1 MPTRLAPVSETTKPA
16 PFPFETADL
25 QDDAAV
31 KTNAGADAALPTD
44 AALQDVKVP
53 PPGDRSVSATEAPVI
68 PITDQPRLLVLDGHS
83 MAFRAFFALPAD
95 KFSTANGQHTNAIHG
110 FTSMLIN
117 LIKEQ
122 KPTHVA
128 VAFDVSDET
137 THRKAEYSEY
147 KGGRNETPMEMS
159 GQIDLIDKVMQAWG
173 IKTIKMPGYEA
184 DDILATLAAM
194 GEKAGYEVLLVT
206 GDRDAFQLITDNV
219 FVLYPRKGVSD
230 IPRLDTAAIQ
240 EKYFVTPPQYS
251 DLAALVGES
260 ADNLP
265 GIPGVGPKTAAKWIN
280 LYGGLEGVLENAD
293 AIGGKVGDALREN
306 VEAVKRNRRLN
317 RLHTDLDLPLTL
329 DDLAEPRP
337 DEAALEQLFDD
348 LEFKTIRT
356 RLFALYS
363 SEELESAERES
374 IDTPDFTTPAGA
386 TELSAFLASG
396 AGTRSAVAVDLV
408 PGRIGEDAAALA
420 IVRDDA
426 AVYID
431 LASQDAEAENV
442 LAEWL
447 RDAQAPKV
455 MHGYKAAL
463 KALSSRGLGL
473 EGVVDDTSISGYLIQ
488 PDRRTY
494 ELSELAQHHL
504 NISISPETAKAGQ
517 LELSFDGDD
526 AAASGALVQ
535 AAAVVQALSRHFES
549 ELKERKA
556 EDLLTTLELP
566 VSRVLADMELAG
578 IAIDMPRLEEQLAD
592 LSKVIDNAQEL
603 AFAAIGH
610 EVNLGS
616 PKQLQTVLFEEL
628 QLPKTKKIKS
638 GYTTDAA
645 SLKNLLEKTGHEFL
659 VQLMAHRESSKLRQ
673 MLESLKKSVTDDGRI
688 HTTYAQN
695 VAATGRISS
704 NNPNLQ
710 NIPIR
715 SEEGRRVRGIFVVSD
730 GYDCLLSAD
739 YSQIEMRIMAHL
751 SGDAGLIQAYKEGED
766 LHRFV
771 GSNIFHVPTEEVTSA
786 MRSKVK
792 AMSYGLAYG
801 LTSFGLSKQL
811 EISVDEARTLMKD
824 YFDRFGAV
832 RDYLRGVVDQARVD
846 GYTAT
851 IEGRRRYLPDLTS
864 TDRQLRENAERIALN
879 SPIQGSAADIIKR
892 AMLGVHSELEAQ
904 GLKSRMLLQVHD
916 ELVLEV
922 ANGERAAVEKLVTE
936 QMGAAAQLTV
946 PLDVQIGVGSSWY
959 EAGH

>member
-1 MPTRLAPVSETTKPA
+1 MSETTKPA

-25 QDDAAV
+25 QDDAAL
-31 KTNAGADAALPTD
+31 KANAGADATLSTD

-68 PITDQPRLLVLDGHS
+68 PITGQPRLLVLDGHS

-128 VAFDVSDET
+128 VAFDVSDDT

-147 KGGRNETPMEMS
+147 KGGRNETPSEMS

-280 LYGGLEGVLENAD
+280 LYGGLEGVLENVD

-337 DEAALEQLFDD
+337 NEAALEQLFDD

-363 SEELESAERES
+363 SEELESAERET
-374 IDTPDFTTPAGA
+374 IDTPDFITPSGA
-386 TELSAFLASG
+386 TELSAFLAAG
-396 AGTRSAVAVDLV
+396 AGKRSAVAVDLV

-447 RDAQAPKV
+447 RDRQAPKV

-526 AAASGALVQ
+526 AAAAGALVQ
-535 AAAVVQALSRHFES
+535 ASAVVQALSRHFES

-578 IAIDMPRLEEQLAD
+578 IAIDMPRLDEQLAD

-922 ANGERAAVEKLVTE
+922 ANGERTAVEKLVTE

>member
-1 MPTRLAPVSETTKPA
+1 MSTPA
-16 PFPFETADL
+16 GP
-25 QDDAAV
+25 
-31 KTNAGADAALPTD
+31 
-44 AALQDVKVP
+44 
-53 PPGDRSVSATEAPVI
+53 SVSATEAPVI
-68 PITDQPRLLVLDGHS
+68 PLTDQPRLLVLDGHS

-95 KFSTANGQHTNAIHG
+95 KFSTARGQHTNAIHG

-122 KPTHVA
+122 KPTHIA
-128 VAFDVSDET
+128 VAFDVSDDT

-147 KGGRNETPMEMS
+147 KGGRNETPREMS
-159 GQIDLIDKVMQAWG
+159 GQIDLIDKVMGAWG

-184 DDILATLAAM
+184 DDILATLASM
-194 GEKAGYEVLLVT
+194 GEKAGYEVLLVS

-230 IPRLDTAAIQ
+230 IPRMDAAAVQ
-240 EKYFVTPPQYS
+240 EKYFVSPGQYS
-251 DLAALVGES
+251 DLAALVGET

-265 GIPGVGPKTAAKWIN
+265 GVPGVGPKTAAKWIN
-280 LYGGLEGVLENAD
+280 LYGGLEGVLEHLD
-293 AIGGKVGDALREN
+293 AIGGKVGDALRAN
-306 VEAVKRNRRLN
+306 VDAVKRNRKLN
-317 RLHTDLDLPLTL
+317 RLHTDLDLPVTL
-329 DDLAEPRP
+329 DELADPQP
-337 DEAALEQLFDD
+337 DREALEALFDD
-348 LEFKTIRT
+348 LEFKTIRA
-356 RLFALYS
+356 RLFELYAA
-363 SEELESAERES
+363 EIPEAERETLES
-374 IDTPDFTTPAGA
+374 RDFA
-386 TELSAFLASG
+386 TLQDAEALRAFLE
-396 AGTRSAVAVDLV
+396 AGTGQRSALAVDVLQ
-408 PGRIGEDAAALA
+408 GRIGEDADAVA

-426 AVYID
+426 AAYID
-431 LASQDAEAENV
+431 LTALDADAENV
-442 LAEWL
+442 LVRWL
-447 RDAQAPKV
+447 RDKGSPKV
-455 MHGYKAAL
+455 MHGYKAGL
-463 KALSSRGLGL
+463 KALANRGLGL
-473 EGVVDDTSISGYLIQ
+473 EGVVDDTSISGYLIE

-494 ELSELAQHHL
+494 ELAELAQHHL
-504 NISISPETAKAGQ
+504 NIHVSPEAAKAGQ
-517 LELSFDGDD
+517 LELAFDDD
-526 AAASGALVQ
+526 AAAASGALVQ
-535 AAAVVQALSRHFES
+535 VAAVVHKLSRFFES
-549 ELKERKA
+549 EMQERKA
-556 EDLLTTLELP
+556 EELLATLELP
-566 VSRVLADMELAG
+566 VSRVLADMEQTG
-578 IAIDMPRLEEQLAD
+578 IAVSMELMDEQLAD
-592 LSKVIDNAQEL
+592 LARVIDDAQER

-616 PKQLQTVLFEEL
+616 PKQLQTILFDEL

-659 VQLMAHRESSKLRQ
+659 VQLMAHRESAKLRQ
-673 MLESLKKSVTDDGRI
+673 MVETLKKSVAEDRRI

-730 GYDCLLSAD
+730 GYECLLSAD

-751 SGDAGLIQAYKEGED
+751 SGDAGLIEAYRQGED

-771 GSNIFHVPTEEVTSA
+771 GSSIFHVPPAEVTSA

-811 EISVDEARTLMKD
+811 EISVDEARTLMKN

-832 RDYLRGVVDQARVD
+832 RDYLRGVVDQARID

-864 TDRQLRENAERIALN
+864 TNRQLRENAERIALN

-892 AMLGVHSELEAQ
+892 AMLGVHSELAAQ

-922 ANGERAAVEKLVTE
+922 ATGEREAVEKLVTE
-936 QMGAAAQLTV
+936 QMGAAAQLSV

-959 EAGH
+959 DAGH

>member
-1 MPTRLAPVSETTKPA
+1 VSETTKPA

-25 QDDAAV
+25 QDDAAPKV
-31 KTNAGADAALPTD
+31 NAGADAPLSAD

-68 PITDQPRLLVLDGHS
+68 PITGQPRLLVLDGHS

-128 VAFDVSDET
+128 VAFDVSDDT

-147 KGGRNETPMEMS
+147 KGGRNETPSEMS

-280 LYGGLEGVLENAD
+280 LYGGLEGVLENVD

-337 DEAALEQLFDD
+337 NEAALEQLFDD

-374 IDTPDFTTPAGA
+374 IDTPDFITPAGA
-386 TELSAFLASG
+386 TELSAFLAAG
-396 AGTRSAVAVDLV
+396 AGKRSALAVDLV

-431 LASQDAEAENV
+431 LAAQDAEAENV

-447 RDAQAPKV
+447 RDGQAPKV

-578 IAIDMPRLEEQLAD
+578 IAIDMPRLDEQLAD

-832 RDYLRGVVDQARVD
+832 RDYLRGVVDQARID

>member
-1 MPTRLAPVSETTKPA
+1 VAAAKPA
-16 PFPFETADL
+16 RKTTRTAE
-25 QDDAAV
+25 
-31 KTNAGADAALPTD
+31 P
-44 AALQDVKVP
+44 
-53 PPGDRSVSATEAPVI
+53 VSATVAPVI

-83 MAFRAFFALPAD
+83 MAFRALFALPAA
-95 KFSTANGQHTNAIHG
+95 KFSTAAGQHTNAIHG

-122 KPTHVA
+122 QPTHVA

-147 KGGRNETPMEMS
+147 KGGRNETPREMS
-159 GQIDLIDKVMQAWG
+159 GQIDLIDKVMGAWG

-230 IPRLDTAAIQ
+230 IPRLDAPAIQ
-240 EKYFVTPPQYS
+240 EKYFVTPAEYS

-265 GIPGVGPKTAAKWIN
+265 GVPGVGPKTAAKWIN
-280 LYGGLEGVLENAD
+280 LYGGLEGVLEHLD
-293 AIGGKVGDALREN
+293 SIGGKVGDALREN
-306 VEAVKRNRRLN
+306 VESVKRNRRLN
-317 RLHTDLDLPLTL
+317 RLHTDLALPVTL

-337 DEAALEQLFDD
+337 DQAALEQLFDE

-356 RLFALYS
+356 RLFALYGS
-363 SEELESAERES
+363 DDVDLAERES
-374 IDTPDFTTPAGA
+374 LDIPEYATPAGA
-386 TELSAFLASG
+386 AELTAFLAAG
-396 AGTRSAVAVDLV
+396 AGHRSALAVDLV

-420 IVRDDA
+420 IVRDGA
-426 AVYID
+426 AAYID
-431 LASQDAEAENV
+431 LSTQDAEAENV
-442 LAEWL
+442 LAAWL
-447 RDAQAPKV
+447 RDPEAPKV
-455 MHGYKAAL
+455 MHGFKAAL
-463 KALSSRGLGL
+463 KALTARGLEL

-494 ELSELAQHHL
+494 ELAELAQHHL
-504 NISISPETAKAGQ
+504 NIEISPAVAKAGQ

-526 AAASGALVQ
+526 SAAAGELVH
-535 AAAVVQALSRHFES
+535 AAAVVQTLSRYFEA

-556 EDLLTTLELP
+556 EELLSTLELP

-578 IAIDMPRLEEQLAD
+578 IAIDMQRMDEQLAD
-592 LSKVIDNAQEL
+592 LAKVIDNAQEL

-673 MLESLKKSVTDDGRI
+673 MLESLKKSVTEDGRI

-730 GYDCLLSAD
+730 GYECLLSAD

-751 SGDAGLIQAYKEGED
+751 SGDEGLIQAYRDGED

-771 GSNIFHVPTEEVTSA
+771 GSNIFHVPTDQVTSA

-811 EISVDEARTLMKD
+811 EISVDEARTLMKE

-832 RDYLRGVVDQARVD
+832 RDYLRGVVDQARID

-892 AMLGVHSELEAQ
+892 AMLGVHAELKAQ

-922 ANGERAAVEKLVTE
+922 APGERETVEKLVTE
-936 QMGAAAQLTV
+936 QMGSAADLSV
-946 PLDVQIGVGSSWY
+946 PLDVQIGVGPSWY
-959 EAGH
+959 DAGQ

>member
-1 MPTRLAPVSETTKPA
+1 
-16 PFPFETADL
+16 
-25 QDDAAV
+25 
-31 KTNAGADAALPTD
+31 
-44 AALQDVKVP
+44 
-53 PPGDRSVSATEAPVI
+53 
-68 PITDQPRLLVLDGHS
+68 

-95 KFSTANGQHTNAIHG
+95 KFSTATGQHTNAIHG

-122 KPTHVA
+122 KPTHIA

-137 THRKAEYSEY
+137 THRKVEYSDY
-147 KGGRNETPMEMS
+147 KGGRNETPREMS
-159 GQIDLIDKVMQAWG
+159 GQIDLIDKVMRAWG
-173 IKTIKMPGYEA
+173 IKTIMMPGYEA

-230 IPRLDTAAIQ
+230 IPRLDAPAIQ
-240 EKYFVTPPQYS
+240 EKYFVTPAEYS

-265 GIPGVGPKTAAKWIN
+265 GVPGVGPKTAAKWIN
-280 LYGGLEGVLENAD
+280 LYGGLEGVLEHLD
-293 AIGGKVGDALREN
+293 AIGGKVGEALREN

-317 RLHTDLDLPLTL
+317 RLHTDLKLPVTL
-329 DDLAEPRP
+329 DDLADPRP
-337 DEAALEQLFDD
+337 DQAALEELFDT
-348 LEFKTIRT
+348 LEFKTIRS
-356 RLFALYS
+356 RLFALYG
-363 SEELESAERES
+363 SEGVDLAERENL
-374 IDTPDFTTPAGA
+374 DTPDYITPAGA
-386 TELSAFLASG
+386 AELSAFLAAG
-396 AGTRSAVAVDLV
+396 AGQRSAVAVDLV

-420 IVRDDA
+420 IVRDGA
-426 AVYID
+426 AAYID
-431 LASQDAEAENV
+431 LSSQDAEAENV
-442 LAEWL
+442 LAAWL
-447 RDAQAPKV
+447 RDPEAPKV
-455 MHGYKAAL
+455 MHGFKAAL
-463 KALSSRGLGL
+463 KAMTARGLEL

-488 PDRRTY
+488 PDRRSY
-494 ELSELAQHHL
+494 ELAELAQHHL
-504 NISISPETAKAGQ
+504 NIAISSAVAKAGQ
-517 LELSFDGDD
+517 LELAFDGEDT
-526 AAASGALVQ
+526 AAAGELVQ
-535 AAAVVQALSRHFES
+535 AATVVQALSRYFEG

-556 EDLLTTLELP
+556 EELLSTLELP

-578 IAIDMPRLEEQLAD
+578 IAIDMPRLDEQLAD
-592 LSKVIDNAQEL
+592 LAKVIDNAQEL

-616 PKQLQTVLFEEL
+616 PKQLQTVLFDEL
-628 QLPKTKKIKS
+628 GLPKTKKIKS

-673 MLESLKKSVTDDGRI
+673 MLESLKKSVAEDGRI

-730 GYDCLLSAD
+730 GYECLLSAD

-751 SGDAGLIQAYKEGED
+751 SGDAGLIQAYKDGED

-771 GSNIFHVPTEEVTSA
+771 GSNIFHVPTDQVTSA

-811 EISVDEARTLMKD
+811 EISVDEARTLMKE

-832 RDYLRGVVDQARVD
+832 RDYLRGVVDQARID

-892 AMLGVHSELEAQ
+892 AMLGVHAELKAQ

-922 ANGERAAVEKLVTE
+922 ADGEREAVAQLVTE
-936 QMGAAAQLTV
+936 QMGSAADLSV
-946 PLDVQIGVGSSWY
+946 PLEVQIGVGPSWY
-959 EAGH
+959 DAGH

>member
-1 MPTRLAPVSETTKPA
+1 MSETTKPA

-25 QDDAAV
+25 QDDAAL
-31 KTNAGADAALPTD
+31 KPNAPSDAALPNA

-128 VAFDVSDET
+128 VAFDVSDDT

-147 KGGRNETPMEMS
+147 KGGRNETPSEMS

-280 LYGGLEGVLENAD
+280 LYGGLEGVLENAN

-337 DEAALEQLFDD
+337 NEAALEQLFDD

-363 SEELESAERES
+363 SEELESAEREN

-386 TELSAFLASG
+386 KELSAFLAAG
-396 AGTRSAVAVDLV
+396 AGKRSAVAVDLV

-431 LASQDAEAENV
+431 LAGQDAEAENV
-442 LAEWL
+442 LADWL
-447 RDAQAPKV
+447 RDGQAPKV

-578 IAIDMPRLEEQLAD
+578 IAIDMPRLDEQLAD

-715 SEEGRRVRGIFVVSD
+715 SEEGRRVRGIFVVSE

>member
-1 MPTRLAPVSETTKPA
+1 MSETTKPA
-16 PFPFETADL
+16 PFPSASETL
-25 QDDAAV
+25 QEVAV
-31 KTNAGADAALPTD
+31 PSPAS
-44 AALQDVKVP
+44 
-53 PPGDRSVSATEAPVI
+53 RSVSATEAPVI
-68 PITDQPRLLVLDGHS
+68 PLTDQPRLLVLDGHS

-137 THRKAEYSEY
+137 THRKAEYSDY
-147 KGGRNETPMEMS
+147 KGGRNETPREMS

-230 IPRLDTAAIQ
+230 IPRLDAAAIQ

-265 GIPGVGPKTAAKWIN
+265 GVPGVGPKTAAKWIN
-280 LYGGLEGVLENAD
+280 LYGGLEGVLEHLD

-306 VEAVKRNRRLN
+306 VEDVKRNRRLN
-317 RLHTDLDLPLTL
+317 RLHTDLELPVTL
-329 DDLAEPRP
+329 DELAEPRP

-363 SEELESAERES
+363 TEEVESAEREG
-374 IDTPDFTTPAGA
+374 IETPDFVTPAGA
-386 TELSAFLASG
+386 AELSAFLAAG
-396 AGTRSAVAVDLV
+396 AGQRSAVAVDVV

-420 IVRDDA
+420 IVRDGA
-426 AVYID
+426 AAYID
-431 LASQDAEAENV
+431 LAGQDADAENV
-442 LAEWL
+442 LAAWL
-447 RDAQAPKV
+447 RDGNSPKV

-463 KALSSRGLGL
+463 KALNARGLEL

-494 ELSELAQHHL
+494 ELAELAQHHL
-504 NISISPETAKAGQ
+504 NISISSETAKAGQ
-517 LELSFDGDD
+517 LELAFDSDD
-526 AAASGALVQ
+526 DSAAAGALVQ
-535 AAAVVQALSRHFES
+535 VAAVVHSLSRYFES

-578 IAIDMPRLEEQLAD
+578 IAISMPLMEDQLAD

-616 PKQLQTVLFEEL
+616 PKQLQTVLFDEL

-673 MLESLKKSVTDDGRI
+673 MLESLKKSVTEDGRI

-715 SEEGRRVRGIFVVSD
+715 SEEGRRVRGIFVVSE
-730 GYDCLLSAD
+730 GYECLLSAD

-751 SGDAGLIQAYKEGED
+751 SGDAGLIQAYKDGED

-771 GSNIFHVPTEEVTSA
+771 GSNIFHVPTDQVTSA

-832 RDYLRGVVDQARVD
+832 RDYLRGVVDQARID

-892 AMLGVHSELEAQ
+892 AMLGVHAELAAR

-922 ANGERAAVEKLVTE
+922 AKGEREVVEKLVTE
-936 QMGAAAQLTV
+936 QMGSAADLSV
-946 PLDVQIGVGSSWY
+946 PLDVQIGVGPSWY
-959 EAGH
+959 DAGH

>member
-1 MPTRLAPVSETTKPA
+1 VL
-16 PFPFETADL
+16 
-25 QDDAAV
+25 DA
-31 KTNAGADAALPTD
+31 D
-44 AALQDVKVP
+44 AALQDISVAP
-53 PPGDRSVSATEAPVI
+53 SAGGRVSATEAPVI
-68 PITDQPRLLVLDGHS
+68 PLTDQPRLLVLDGHS

-128 VAFDVSDET
+128 VAFDVSDDT

-147 KGGRNETPMEMS
+147 KGGRNETPREMS

-184 DDILATLAAM
+184 DDILATLATM
-194 GEKAGYEVLLVT
+194 GEKAGYEVLLVS
-206 GDRDAFQLITDNV
+206 GDRDAFQLITENV

-230 IPRLDTAAIQ
+230 IPRMDAAAIQ

-260 ADNLP
+260 SDNLP
-265 GIPGVGPKTAAKWIN
+265 GVPGVGPKTAAKWIN
-280 LYGGLEGVLENAD
+280 LYGGLEGVLEHLD
-293 AIGGKVGDALREN
+293 AIGGKVGDALRANIED
-306 VEAVKRNRRLN
+306 VKRNRRLN
-317 RLHTDLDLPLTL
+317 RLHTDLELPVTL
-329 DDLAEPRP
+329 EDLADPRP
-337 DEAALEQLFDD
+337 DEAALEQLFDE
-348 LEFKTIRT
+348 LEFKTIRA
-356 RLFALYS
+356 RLFALYG
-363 SEELESAERES
+363 SEDLEPAERES
-374 IDTPDFTTPAGA
+374 VDIPDYAAPSNAA
-386 TELSAFLASG
+386 ELAAFLG
-396 AGTRSAVAVDLV
+396 AAAGERSAVAVDLV
-408 PGRIGEDAAALA
+408 PGRIGEDAAAIA
-420 IVRDDA
+420 IVRGHA
-426 AVYID
+426 GVYID
-431 LASQDAEAENV
+431 LAAQDAESENV
-442 LAEWL
+442 LADWL
-447 RDAQAPKV
+447 RDPAAPKV

-463 KALSSRGLGL
+463 KALSSRGMGL

-494 ELSELAQHHL
+494 ELAELAQHHL
-504 NISISPETAKAGQ
+504 NVSISAETSKAGQ
-517 LELSFDGDD
+517 LELAFDGDD
-526 AAASGALVQ
+526 AAAADALVHV
-535 AAAVVQALSRHFES
+535 AAVVQALSRYFES
-549 ELKERKA
+549 ELIERKA
-556 EDLLTTLELP
+556 GDLLTTLELP
-566 VSRVLADMELAG
+566 VSRVLAEMETAG
-578 IAIDMPRLEEQLAD
+578 IAVDMQRMDEQLAD
-592 LSKVIDNAQEL
+592 LAKVIDNAQEL

-616 PKQLQTVLFEEL
+616 PKQLQTVLFDEL
-628 QLPKTKKIKS
+628 QLPKTKQIKS

-645 SLKNLLEKTGHEFL
+645 SLKGLLEKTGHEFL

-673 MLESLKKSVTDDGRI
+673 MLESLKKSVAEDGRI

-715 SEEGRRVRGIFVVSD
+715 SEEGRRVRGIFVVSE

-751 SGDAGLIQAYKEGED
+751 SGDEGLIQAYRDGED

-771 GSNIFHVPTEEVTSA
+771 GSNIFHVPTDQVTSA

-832 RDYLRGVVDQARVD
+832 RDYLRGVVDQARID

-892 AMLGVHSELEAQ
+892 AMLGVQAELAAQ
-904 GLKSRMLLQVHD
+904 GLTSRMLLQVHD

-922 ANGERAAVEKLVTE
+922 APGERDAVEKLVTE
-936 QMGAAAQLTV
+936 QMGSAADLSV
-946 PLDVQIGVGSSWY
+946 PLDVQIGVGPSWY
-959 EAGH
+959 DAGH

>member
-1 MPTRLAPVSETTKPA
+1 
-16 PFPFETADL
+16 
-25 QDDAAV
+25 
-31 KTNAGADAALPTD
+31 
-44 AALQDVKVP
+44 
-53 PPGDRSVSATEAPVI
+53 
-68 PITDQPRLLVLDGHS
+68 
-83 MAFRAFFALPAD
+83 MAFRAFFALPAE
-95 KFSTANGQHTNAIHG
+95 KFSTSNGQHTNAIHG

-122 KPTHVA
+122 QPTHIA

-137 THRKAEYSEY
+137 THRKADYSEY
-147 KGGRNETPMEMS
+147 KGGRNETPREMS
-159 GQIDLIDKVMQAWG
+159 GQIDLIAQVMEAWG

-194 GEKAGYEVLLVT
+194 GEKAGFEVLLVS

-219 FVLYPRKGVSD
+219 FVLYPKKGVSD
-230 IPRLDTAAIQ
+230 IPRMDAAAIHA
-240 EKYFVTPPQYS
+240 KYFVGPNHYS
-251 DLAALVGES
+251 DLAALVGET

-265 GIPGVGPKTAAKWIN
+265 GVPGVGPKTAAKWIN
-280 LYGGLEGVLENAD
+280 LYGGLEGVLENLD

-306 VEAVKRNRRLN
+306 VENVKRNRRLN
-317 RLHTDLDLPLTL
+317 QLHTDLELPVTLEDLYQ
-329 DDLAEPRP
+329 PRP
-337 DEAALEQLFDD
+337 DQAALEDLFDQ
-348 LEFKTIRT
+348 LEFKTIRS
-356 RLFALYS
+356 RLFALYGDDTAPA
-363 SEELESAERES
+363 AERES
-374 IDTPDFTTPAGA
+374 IDTPAYATPASA
-386 TELSAFLASG
+386 AELQAFLA
-396 AGTRSAVAVDLV
+396 AGTGQRSALAVDLV
-408 PGRIGEDAAALA
+408 PGRIGEDAAAVA
-420 IVRDDA
+420 IVRPDA
-426 AVYID
+426 AVYLD
-431 LASQDAEAENV
+431 LAAQDAETESV
-442 LAEWL
+442 LAAWL
-447 RDAQAPKV
+447 RDPEAPKV
-455 MHGYKAAL
+455 MHGFKAAL
-463 KALSSRGLGL
+463 KALTARGLEL

-494 ELSELAQHHL
+494 ELAELAQHHL
-504 NISISPETAKAGQ
+504 NVGIPSATAKAGQ

-526 AAASGALVQ
+526 AAAADALVQ
-535 AAAVVQALSRHFES
+535 AAAVVLSLSRYFEA
-549 ELKERKA
+549 ELKERRA
-556 EDLLTTLELP
+556 EELLSTLELP

-578 IAIDMPRLEEQLAD
+578 IGIDMARMDEQLAD
-592 LSKVIDNAQEL
+592 LSRVIDHAQEQ

-616 PKQLQTVLFEEL
+616 PKQLQAVLFDEL

-659 VQLMAHRESSKLRQ
+659 VQLMAHREAAKLRQ
-673 MLESLKKSVTDDGRI
+673 MVESLKKSVAEDGRI

-715 SEEGRRVRGIFVVSD
+715 SEEGRRVRGIFVVSE
-730 GYDCLLSAD
+730 GYECLLSAD

-751 SGDAGLIQAYKEGED
+751 SGDEGLIQAYRDGED

-771 GSNIFHVPTEEVTSA
+771 GSNIFHVPTDQVTSA

-832 RDYLRGVVDQARVD
+832 RDYLRGVVDQARID

-892 AMLGVHSELEAQ
+892 AMLGVHAELHAQ

-922 ANGERAAVEKLVTE
+922 APGERDAVERLVTE
-936 QMGAAAQLTV
+936 QMAAAADLRV
-946 PLDVQIGVGSSWY
+946 PLEVQIGVGPSWY
-959 EAGH
+959 DAGH

>member
-1 MPTRLAPVSETTKPA
+1 MSTPA
-16 PFPFETADL
+16 GP
-25 QDDAAV
+25 
-31 KTNAGADAALPTD
+31 
-44 AALQDVKVP
+44 
-53 PPGDRSVSATEAPVI
+53 SVSATEAPVI
-68 PITDQPRLLVLDGHS
+68 PLTDQPRLLVLDGHS

-95 KFSTANGQHTNAIHG
+95 KFSTARGQHTNAIHG

-122 KPTHVA
+122 KPTHIA
-128 VAFDVSDET
+128 VAFDVSDDT

-147 KGGRNETPMEMS
+147 KGGRNETPREMS
-159 GQIDLIDKVMQAWG
+159 GQIDLIDKVMGAWG

-194 GEKAGYEVLLVT
+194 GEKAGYEVLLVS

-230 IPRLDTAAIQ
+230 IPRMDAAAVQ
-240 EKYFVTPPQYS
+240 EKYFVSPGQYS
-251 DLAALVGES
+251 DLAALVGET

-265 GIPGVGPKTAAKWIN
+265 GVPGVGPKTAAKWIN
-280 LYGGLEGVLENAD
+280 LYGGLEGVLEHLD
-293 AIGGKVGDALREN
+293 AIGGKVGDALRAN
-306 VEAVKRNRRLN
+306 VDAVKRNRKLN
-317 RLHTDLDLPLTL
+317 RLHTDLDLPVTL
-329 DDLAEPRP
+329 DELADPQP
-337 DEAALEQLFDD
+337 DREALEALFDD
-348 LEFKTIRT
+348 LEFKTIRA
-356 RLFALYS
+356 RLFELYA
-363 SEELESAERES
+363 SEVPEAERETLES
-374 IDTPDFTTPAGA
+374 RDFATLQDADTLRRFLEAGA
-386 TELSAFLASG
+386 GQRCAL
-396 AGTRSAVAVDLV
+396 AVDVL
-408 PGRIGEDAAALA
+408 PGRIGEDADAVA

-426 AVYID
+426 AAYID
-431 LASQDAEAENV
+431 LTALDADAENV
-442 LAEWL
+442 LVLWL
-447 RDAQAPKV
+447 RDKGSPKV
-455 MHGYKAAL
+455 MHGYKAGL
-463 KALSSRGLGL
+463 KALTNRGLGL
-473 EGVVDDTSISGYLIQ
+473 EGVVDDTSISGYLIE

-494 ELSELAQHHL
+494 ELAELAQHHL
-504 NISISPETAKAGQ
+504 NIHVSPEAAKAGQ
-517 LELSFDGDD
+517 LELAFDDD
-526 AAASGALVQ
+526 AAAASGALVQ
-535 AAAVVQALSRHFES
+535 VAAVVHKLSRFFES
-549 ELKERKA
+549 ELQERKA
-556 EDLLTTLELP
+556 EELLATLELP
-566 VSRVLADMELAG
+566 VSRVLADMEQTG
-578 IAIDMPRLEEQLAD
+578 IAVSMELMDEQLAD
-592 LSKVIDNAQEL
+592 LARVIDDAQER

-616 PKQLQTVLFEEL
+616 PKQLQTVLFDEL

-659 VQLMAHRESSKLRQ
+659 VQLMAHRESAKLRQ
-673 MLESLKKSVTDDGRI
+673 MVETLKKSVAEDGRI

-730 GYDCLLSAD
+730 GYECLLSAD

-751 SGDAGLIQAYKEGED
+751 SGDAGLIEAYRQGED

-771 GSNIFHVPTEEVTSA
+771 GSSIFHVPPAEVTSA

-811 EISVDEARTLMKD
+811 EISVDEARTLMKN

-832 RDYLRGVVDQARVD
+832 RDYLRGVVDQARID
-846 GYTAT
+846 GYTST

-864 TDRQLRENAERIALN
+864 TNRQLRENAERIALN

-892 AMLGVHSELEAQ
+892 AMLGVHSELAAQ

-922 ANGERAAVEKLVTE
+922 ATGEREAVEKLVTE

-959 EAGH
+959 DAGH

>member
-1 MPTRLAPVSETTKPA
+1 MTAANPA
-16 PFPFETADL
+16 RKSTLTAE
-25 QDDAAV
+25 
-31 KTNAGADAALPTD
+31 P
-44 AALQDVKVP
+44 
-53 PPGDRSVSATEAPVI
+53 VSATVAPVI

-122 KPTHVA
+122 KPTHIA

-137 THRKAEYSEY
+137 THRKAEYSDY
-147 KGGRNETPMEMS
+147 KGGRNETPREMS

-194 GEKAGYEVLLVT
+194 GEKAGFEVLLVS

-230 IPRLDTAAIQ
+230 IPRMDATAIQ
-240 EKYFVTPPQYS
+240 EKYFVSPAQYS
-251 DLAALVGES
+251 DLAALVGET

-265 GIPGVGPKTAAKWIN
+265 GVPGVGPKTAAKWIN
-280 LYGGLEGVLENAD
+280 LYGGLEGVLEHLD

-306 VEAVKRNRRLN
+306 VEDVKRNRRLN
-317 RLHTDLDLPLTL
+317 RLHTDLDLPVTL
-329 DDLAEPRP
+329 DELAEPRP

-363 SEELESAERES
+363 SEDVESAERES
-374 IDTPDFTTPAGA
+374 LETLDFVFPSDAAGLA
-386 TELSAFLASG
+386 AFLESG

-420 IVRDDA
+420 IVHDSGA
-426 AVYID
+426 AYID
-431 LASQDAEAENV
+431 LASQDAAAENV
-442 LAEWL
+442 LAGWL
-447 RDAQAPKV
+447 RDGEAPKV

-488 PDRRTY
+488 PDRRSY
-494 ELSELAQHHL
+494 ELAELAQHHL
-504 NISISPETAKAGQ
+504 NISVSTEAAKAGQ
-517 LELSFDGDD
+517 LELAFDGDD
-526 AAASGALVQ
+526 AAAAGALVQ
-535 AAAVVQALSRHFES
+535 AAAVVQALSRYFES
-549 ELKERKA
+549 ELTERKA
-556 EDLLTTLELP
+556 ADLLTTLELP

-578 IAIDMPRLEEQLAD
+578 IAIDMPRMDEQLAD
-592 LSKVIDNAQEL
+592 LAKVIDNAQEL

-616 PKQLQTVLFEEL
+616 PKQLQTVLFDEL

-715 SEEGRRVRGIFVVSD
+715 SEEGRRVRGIFVVSE

-751 SGDAGLIQAYKEGED
+751 SGDAGLIQAYKDGED

-771 GSNIFHVPTEEVTSA
+771 GSNIFHVPTDRVTSA

-832 RDYLRGVVDQARVD
+832 RDYLRGVVDQARID

-892 AMLGVHSELEAQ
+892 AMLGVHSELAAQ

-922 ANGERAAVEKLVTE
+922 AVGEREAVEKLVTE
-936 QMGAAAQLTV
+936 QMGAAAQLSV
-946 PLDVQIGVGSSWY
+946 PLDVQIGVGPSWY
-959 EAGH
+959 DAGH

>member
-1 MPTRLAPVSETTKPA
+1 
-16 PFPFETADL
+16 
-25 QDDAAV
+25 
-31 KTNAGADAALPTD
+31 
-44 AALQDVKVP
+44 
-53 PPGDRSVSATEAPVI
+53 
-68 PITDQPRLLVLDGHS
+68 

-95 KFSTANGQHTNAIHG
+95 KFSTARGQHTNAIHG

-128 VAFDVSDET
+128 VAFDVSDDT

-147 KGGRNETPMEMS
+147 KGGRNETPREMS
-159 GQIDLIDKVMQAWG
+159 GQIDLIDQVMGAWG

-194 GEKAGYEVLLVT
+194 GEKAGFEVLLVS

-230 IPRLDTAAIQ
+230 IPRMDAAAI
-240 EKYFVTPPQYS
+240 EAKYFVSPSRYS
-251 DLAALVGES
+251 DLAALVGET

-265 GIPGVGPKTAAKWIN
+265 GVPGVGPKTAAKWIN
-280 LYGGLEGVLENAD
+280 LYGGLEGVLEHLD
-293 AIGGKVGDALREN
+293 AIGGKVGDALRDN
-306 VEAVKRNRRLN
+306 VDAVKRNRKLN
-317 RLHTDLDLPLTL
+317 RLHTDLDLPVTL
-329 DDLAEPRP
+329 DELADPRP
-337 DEAALEQLFDD
+337 DQKAVEELFDE

-356 RLFALYS
+356 RLFDLYA
-363 SEELESAERES
+363 SEAPAPERE
-374 IDTPDFTTPAGA
+374 PLEARDFAALTDADSLRAFLQAGA
-386 TELSAFLASG
+386 G
-396 AGTRSAVAVDLV
+396 HRSALAVDVL
-408 PGRIGEDAAALA
+408 PGRIGEDADAVA

-426 AVYID
+426 AAYVD
-431 LASQDAEAENV
+431 LTALDADAENV
-442 LAEWL
+442 LAQWL
-447 RDAQAPKV
+447 RDAGSPKV

-463 KALSSRGLGL
+463 KALANRGFGL

-494 ELSELAQHHL
+494 ELAELAQFHL
-504 NISISPETAKAGQ
+504 NIHITPEAAKAGQ
-517 LELSFDGDD
+517 LELAFDDD

-535 AAAVVQALSRHFES
+535 VAAVVHKLSRFFES
-549 ELKERKA
+549 ELRDRKA
-556 EDLLTTLELP
+556 EDLLATLELP
-566 VSRVLADMELAG
+566 VARVLADMEKTG
-578 IAIDMPRLEEQLAD
+578 IAVSMELMDEQLAD
-592 LSKVIDNAQEL
+592 LARVIDDAQER

-659 VQLMAHRESSKLRQ
+659 VQLMAHRESAKLRQ
-673 MLESLKKSVTDDGRI
+673 MVETLKKSVAEDGRI

-730 GYDCLLSAD
+730 GYECLLSAD

-751 SGDAGLIQAYKEGED
+751 SGDAGLIEAYREGED

-771 GSNIFHVPTEEVTSA
+771 GSSIFHVPPAEVTSA

-811 EISVDEARTLMKD
+811 EISVDEARNLMKD

-892 AMLGVHSELEAQ
+892 AMLGVHSELAAQ

-922 ANGERAAVEKLVTE
+922 ANGEREAVEKLVTE
-936 QMGAAAQLTV
+936 QMAAAAELSV
-946 PLDVQIGVGSSWY
+946 PLEVQIGVGTSWY
-959 EAGH
+959 DAGH

>member
-1 MPTRLAPVSETTKPA
+1 
-16 PFPFETADL
+16 
-25 QDDAAV
+25 
-31 KTNAGADAALPTD
+31 
-44 AALQDVKVP
+44 
-53 PPGDRSVSATEAPVI
+53 
-68 PITDQPRLLVLDGHS
+68 
-83 MAFRAFFALPAD
+83 
-95 KFSTANGQHTNAIHG
+95 
-110 FTSMLIN
+110 MLIN

-137 THRKAEYSEY
+137 THRKAEYSDY
-147 KGGRNETPMEMS
+147 KGGRNETPREMS

-184 DDILATLAAM
+184 DDILATLASM

-230 IPRLDTAAIQ
+230 IPRLDAAAIQ

-265 GIPGVGPKTAAKWIN
+265 GVPGVGPKTAAKWIN
-280 LYGGLEGVLENAD
+280 LYGGLEGVLEHLD
-293 AIGGKVGDALREN
+293 AIGGKVGDSLREN
-306 VEAVKRNRRLN
+306 VEDVKRNRRLN
-317 RLHTDLDLPLTL
+317 RLHTDLDLPVTL
-329 DDLAEPRP
+329 DELAEPRP

-363 SEELESAERES
+363 SDEVESAERES
-374 IDTPDFTTPAGA
+374 IDTPDYVVPADAAELAAFLSAGA
-386 TELSAFLASG
+386 G
-396 AGTRSAVAVDLV
+396 KRSAVAVDLV

-431 LASQDAEAENV
+431 LAAQDAAAENV
-442 LAEWL
+442 LADWL
-447 RDAQAPKV
+447 RDGESPKV

-463 KALSSRGLGL
+463 KALSSRGLDL

-494 ELSELAQHHL
+494 ELAELAQHHL

-526 AAASGALVQ
+526 AAAAGELVRV
-535 AAAVVQALSRHFES
+535 AAVVQTLSRYFES

-556 EDLLTTLELP
+556 ADLLTTLELP

-578 IAIDMPRLEEQLAD
+578 IAIDMPRMDDQLAD
-592 LSKVIDNAQEL
+592 LAKVIDNAQEL

-645 SLKNLLEKTGHEFL
+645 SLKNLLEMTGHEFL

-673 MLESLKKSVTDDGRI
+673 MLETLKKSVTEDGRI

-715 SEEGRRVRGIFVVSD
+715 SEEGRRVRGIFVVSE
-730 GYDCLLSAD
+730 GYECLLSAD

-751 SGDAGLIQAYKEGED
+751 SGDAGLIQAYKDGED

-771 GSNIFHVPTEEVTSA
+771 GSNIFHVPTDQVTSA

-811 EISVDEARTLMKD
+811 EISVDEARTLMKE

-864 TDRQLRENAERIALN
+864 PDRQLRENAERIALN

-892 AMLGVHSELEAQ
+892 AMLGVHAELKAQ

-922 ANGERAAVEKLVTE
+922 ASGEREAVEKLVTE
-936 QMGAAAQLTV
+936 QMGSAADLSV
-946 PLDVQIGVGSSWY
+946 PLEVQIGVGPSWY
-959 EAGH
+959 DAGH

>member
-1 MPTRLAPVSETTKPA
+1 
-16 PFPFETADL
+16 
-25 QDDAAV
+25 
-31 KTNAGADAALPTD
+31 
-44 AALQDVKVP
+44 
-53 PPGDRSVSATEAPVI
+53 
-68 PITDQPRLLVLDGHS
+68 
-83 MAFRAFFALPAD
+83 
-95 KFSTANGQHTNAIHG
+95 
-110 FTSMLIN
+110 
-117 LIKEQ
+117 
-122 KPTHVA
+122 
-128 VAFDVSDET
+128 
-137 THRKAEYSEY
+137 
-147 KGGRNETPMEMS
+147 
-159 GQIDLIDKVMQAWG
+159 
-173 IKTIKMPGYEA
+173 
-184 DDILATLAAM
+184 
-194 GEKAGYEVLLVT
+194 
-206 GDRDAFQLITDNV
+206 
-219 FVLYPRKGVSD
+219 
-230 IPRLDTAAIQ
+230 
-240 EKYFVTPPQYS
+240 
-251 DLAALVGES
+251 
-260 ADNLP
+260 
-265 GIPGVGPKTAAKWIN
+265 
-280 LYGGLEGVLENAD
+280 
-293 AIGGKVGDALREN
+293 
-306 VEAVKRNRRLN
+306 
-317 RLHTDLDLPLTL
+317 
-329 DDLAEPRP
+329 
-337 DEAALEQLFDD
+337 
-348 LEFKTIRT
+348 
-356 RLFALYS
+356 
-363 SEELESAERES
+363 
-374 IDTPDFTTPAGA
+374 
-386 TELSAFLASG
+386 
-396 AGTRSAVAVDLV
+396 
-408 PGRIGEDAAALA
+408 
-420 IVRDDA
+420 
-426 AVYID
+426 
-431 LASQDAEAENV
+431 
-442 LAEWL
+442 
-447 RDAQAPKV
+447 

-494 ELSELAQHHL
+494 ELAELAQHHL

-526 AAASGALVQ
+526 AAAAGELVRV
-535 AAAVVQALSRHFES
+535 AAVVQTLSRYFES
-549 ELKERKA
+549 ELTERKA
-556 EDLLTTLELP
+556 ADLLTTLELP

-578 IAIDMPRLEEQLAD
+578 IAIDMPRMDDQLAD
-592 LSKVIDNAQEL
+592 LAKVIDNAQEL

-616 PKQLQTVLFEEL
+616 PKQLQTVLFDEL

-673 MLESLKKSVTDDGRI
+673 MLETLKKSVTEDGRI

-751 SGDAGLIQAYKEGED
+751 SGDAGLIQAYKDGED

-771 GSNIFHVPTEEVTSA
+771 GSNIFHVPTDQVTSA

-811 EISVDEARTLMKD
+811 EISVDEARTLMKE

-832 RDYLRGVVDQARVD
+832 RDYLRGVVDQARID

-892 AMLGVHSELEAQ
+892 AMLGVHAELAAQ

-922 ANGERAAVEKLVTE
+922 AAGEREAVEKLVTE
-936 QMGAAAQLTV
+936 QMAPPRT
-946 PLDVQIGVGSSWY
+946 
-959 EAGH
+959 